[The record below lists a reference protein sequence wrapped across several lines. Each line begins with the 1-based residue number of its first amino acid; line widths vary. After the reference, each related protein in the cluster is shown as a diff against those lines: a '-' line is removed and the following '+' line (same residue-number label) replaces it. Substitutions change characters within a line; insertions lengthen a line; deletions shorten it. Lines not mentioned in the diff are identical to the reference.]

1 MQTSPREIDESLSK
15 SKTKIPSSINEL
27 SSTSNTEKLIKSDVH
42 RPTLVP
48 TTSPSKST
56 SMSAPV
62 PTPPKRNT
70 MPARSS
76 TSKTNATRSS
86 DNPIIKSTK
95 STNQVN

>member
-1 MQTSPREIDESLSK
+1 
-15 SKTKIPSSINEL
+15 
-27 SSTSNTEKLIKSDVH
+27 
-42 RPTLVP
+42 
-48 TTSPSKST
+48 
-56 SMSAPV
+56 
-62 PTPPKRNT
+62 